1 MSAPLGIATYRALTG
16 RKPPAGAPSQDRRT
30 DGELVWVHATNETRL
45 AALLDLGH
53 RLQSLRNDVSLLVTV
68 DGTRF
73 PVAPVLDDKS
83 TRLVVLEDDQLSVI
97 QQLFDEW
104 TPKIC
109 LWAGGN
115 LMPNVIAAAAAR
127 GMPMVLLDVGETDLP
142 PRRRKWFV
150 DLTRLTLGKFNKVM
164 TTSAPTSEAM
174 RRLGVQDVRLS
185 VTGRL
190 RPSVA
195 PQPCSETEL
204 ASLTQTLSSRPVWLA
219 AHVQASEFASVIE
232 AHLAALRLI
241 HRLLLVIVPEDE
253 NDTDQLADMLAAANL
268 RFMSWEKSAPVD
280 DHKQVLIAPDPATLG
295 LWYRA
300 APLTF
305 LAGSLEPGVGG
316 HSPLEAAALGS
327 AILYGPNI
335 SDHLESYSRLAAGG
349 AAHIVHDGPSLGAA
363 VIQMIPPDTASAM
376 ALAGWEVVTE
386 GAELTDRLLDLVQDT
401 LDTGQVPDARP

>member
-1 MSAPLGIATYRALTG
+1 MSAPLGIATYRALAG
-16 RKPPAGAPSQDRRT
+16 RKLPSRTPPQGRRAGE
-30 DGELVWVHATNETRL
+30 ELVWVHATSETRL
-45 AALLDLGH
+45 AALLDLGQ

-68 DGTRF
+68 DGARF
-73 PVAPVLDDKS
+73 PVAPVLDDEFAQ
-83 TRLVVLEDDQLSVI
+83 LVVLEDDLSSVI
-97 QQLFDEW
+97 PQLLDQW

-115 LMPNVIAAAAAR
+115 LMPNTIAAAAAR
-127 GMPMVLLDVGETDLP
+127 RVPMVLLDVSETDLP

-150 DLTRLTLGKFNKVM
+150 DLTRLTLGAFDKVM
-164 TTSAPTSEAM
+164 TTSAPTAAAM
-174 RRLGVQDVRLS
+174 RRLGVPDDRLS

-195 PQPCSETEL
+195 PQPCSESEL
-204 ASLTQTLSSRPVWLA
+204 ASLTQSLSSRPVWLA
-219 AHVQASEFASVIE
+219 AQVQASEFASVIE

-241 HRLLLVIVPEDE
+241 HRLLLVIVPADA
-253 NDTDQLADMLAAANL
+253 NDIDQMSNMLAASDL
-268 RFMSWEKSAPVD
+268 RFMSWEKSDVVE
-280 DHKQVLIAPDPATLG
+280 DHKQALIAPDLADLG

-305 LAGSLEPGVGG
+305 LAGSLAPGVSG

-335 SDHLESYSRLAAGG
+335 SAHLESYSRLAAGG
-349 AAHIVHDGPSLGAA
+349 AAHSVHDGPSLGAA
-363 VIQMIPPDTASAM
+363 VIQMIPPDNASAM

-401 LDTGQVPDARP
+401 LDTGRVPDARP